1 MKQGNISIFIPHNG
15 CPHQCSFCNQKNIT
29 GQATQPDAEYVKNT
43 LRKAVGDLGENSSN
57 YEIAFFGGSFT
68 AIDRDYMI
76 SLLDATKPFINEFK
90 GIRVSTRPDSVD
102 DEKLKLLLQYGVTS
116 IELGAQSMDN
126 SVLELNKRG
135 HSALDVENAS
145 RLIKSYGYSLGLQM
159 MTGLY
164 GSDFEKDIETAN
176 RFIELKPDTVRIYP
190 TVIMNGTDLADYY
203 QNGSYKPN
211 TLEQSVS
218 LCARLIL
225 MFAKADIKIIR
236 LGLHYS
242 DSLVKNSI
250 GNNYHP
256 AFKELCEN
264 EIFLSSF
271 LEQARELP
279 TKKLNVFIN
288 EKSLSKFLGQKKC
301 NINKLNDLGYDIT
314 VNFDNTLDKYG
325 LGVRKCD

>member
-1 MKQGNISIFIPHNG
+1 M
-15 CPHQCSFCNQKNIT
+15 
-29 GQATQPDAEYVKNT
+29 
-43 LRKAVGDLGENSSN
+43 GENSSN

-145 RLIKSYGYSLGLQM
+145 KLIKSYGYSLGLQM

>member
-1 MKQGNISIFIPHNG
+1 M
-15 CPHQCSFCNQKNIT
+15 
-29 GQATQPDAEYVKNT
+29 
-43 LRKAVGDLGENSSN
+43 GENSSN

>member
-1 MKQGNISIFIPHNG
+1 M
-15 CPHQCSFCNQKNIT
+15 
-29 GQATQPDAEYVKNT
+29 
-43 LRKAVGDLGENSSN
+43 GENSSN

-68 AIDRDYMI
+68 AIHRDYMI

>member
-1 MKQGNISIFIPHNG
+1 M
-15 CPHQCSFCNQKNIT
+15 
-29 GQATQPDAEYVKNT
+29 
-43 LRKAVGDLGENSSN
+43 GENSSN

-135 HSALDVENAS
+135 HSAQDVENAS
-145 RLIKSYGYSLGLQM
+145 KLIKSYGFSLGLQM

-164 GSDFEKDIETAN
+164 GSDFETDIETAK
-176 RFIELKPDTVRIYP
+176 RFIQLKPDTVRIYP
-190 TVIMNGTDLADYY
+190 TVIMNGTDLACYY
-203 QNGSYKPN
+203 QNGSFKPY

-225 MFAKADIKIIR
+225 MFAKANINIIR

-242 DSLVKNSI
+242 DSLVKNSL
-250 GNNYHP
+250 GDNYHP

>member
-1 MKQGNISIFIPHNG
+1 MFIPFNG
-15 CPHQCSFCNQKNIT
+15 CPHRCSFCDQRSIT
-29 GQATQPDAEYVKNT
+29 GEQRQPSPDDVRRTVE
-43 LRKAVGDLGENSSN
+43 KALDSLKENSIHS
-57 YEIAFFGGSFT
+57 ELAFFGGSFT
-68 AIDRDYMI
+68 AIDRDYMM
-76 SLLDATKPFINEFK
+76 SLLNAAKPFINEFK